1 MKSCALICAA
11 MPNMLHFQKAYK
23 QCAYEN
29 VIAVDGGYA
38 FLQKC
43 GVEPDV
49 ALGDFDSLGF
59 VPKNIQSIVFP
70 EDKDAS
76 DLGLALDWAIEHG
89 FDKIE
94 VYGAFAGRF
103 DHTIAAIQEM
113 TRAKEKNA
121 SVSICGISDVNKFC
135 IISSGETAEFDAN
148 EFLSDALTGVKDKRS
163 VSVLSLCDESAG
175 VTITGLKYELPDAT
189 LSNRGSLGLSNEFIG
204 QDFSISVKNGTLL
217 IVLPLA

>member
-11 MPNMLHFQKAYK
+11 TPNMKHFEEAYR
-23 QCAYEN
+23 QGAYES
-29 VIAVDGGYA
+29 VVAVDGGYA

-59 VPKNIQSIVFP
+59 VPENAQSLVFP

-76 DLGLALDWAIEHG
+76 DLGLALDWALEQG
-89 FDKIE
+89 FKQVEI
-94 VYGAFAGRF
+94 YGAFAWRL

-113 TRAKEKNA
+113 ARAKEKNP
-121 SVSICGISDVNKFC
+121 VTTIYGISEVNKFC
-135 IISSGETAEFDAN
+135 VISSGETVEFDTS
-148 EFLSDALTGVKDKRS
+148 EFASDALCGEKDKRS
-163 VSVLSLCDESAG
+163 VSVLSLCDESTG
-175 VTITGLKYELPDAT
+175 VTISGLKYELADAT